1 VDENGHAHGP
11 AHLLFVWSPTGYRL
25 IARSGE
31 PPAPG
36 SVLEDGEERF
46 RVTKVAPSPLPDDP
60 RPCAYLVP
68 A

>member
-1 VDENGHAHGP
+1 MDENGHVHGP
-11 AHLLFVWSPTGYRL
+11 AHLLFVWSPSGYRL

-36 SVLEDGEERF
+36 STLEDDEQRF
-46 RVTKVAPSPLPDDP
+46 RVTKVAPSPLPGDQ
-60 RPCAYLVP
+60 RPCAYLIP

>member
-1 VDENGHAHGP
+1 MDENGHAQGA
-11 AHLLFVWSPTGYRL
+11 AHLLFLSSPNGYQLVSRP
-25 IARSGE
+25 GE

-36 SVLEDGEERF
+36 SVLEDDDRRF

-60 RPCAYLVP
+60 RPCAYLIP